1 MADGKFCETTI
12 GYRTKEDGEIF
23 KRLFQTPMFQVQL
36 IDDVDGVSLCGALKN
51 IVAIA
56 AGLCDGLDHGTNTKS
71 AIIRIGLL
79 DMRNFAKE
87 YFPNVQSQTFLE
99 ESAGVADVITSCKL
113 LPFPISKQRSSW
125 TLLGRPYKRGH
136 APNKL
141 IIRVFLSPRHIT

>member
-1 MADGKFCETTI
+1 MGPRNRRMVPRPSDPNTWFDFFRIYIVAEGKFCETTI
-12 GYRTKEDGEIF
+12 GYRTKEDGELF

-56 AGLCDGLDHGTNTKS
+56 AGLCDGLGHGTNTKS

-87 YFPNVQSQTFLE
+87 YFPNIQSQTFLE
-99 ESAGVADVITSCKL
+99 ESAGVADVITSCEQS
-113 LPFPISKQRSSW
+113 P
-125 TLLGRPYKRGH
+125 
-136 APNKL
+136 
-141 IIRVFLSPRHIT
+141 LSQ